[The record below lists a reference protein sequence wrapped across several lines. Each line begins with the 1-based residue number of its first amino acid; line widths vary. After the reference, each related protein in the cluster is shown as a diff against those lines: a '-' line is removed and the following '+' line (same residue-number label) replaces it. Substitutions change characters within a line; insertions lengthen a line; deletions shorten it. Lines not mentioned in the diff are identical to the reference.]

1 MRLQDVLMPINELT
15 ATDDAIIR
23 YTAIGASTST
33 PSSRSIKR
41 LRAWLE
47 NPEFGD
53 SFISGKIEGVWDEDK
68 RFYDFIVPNR
78 GSETV
83 DGITFQLTQLLTYLE
98 SFFRRKRQ
106 PRDKLHTISSGV
118 KMRMDR
124 AIVTTISSMFP
135 VLPIMILFFINQLLV
150 RLGLVL
156 LFTVLFAF
164 VLVFGLGIDPEKTL
178 AVTTA

>member
-1 MRLQDVLMPINELT
+1 MRLQEVLIPRNELT
-15 ATDDAIIR
+15 ATDEALIR

-33 PSSRSIKR
+33 PNSRSVKR

-53 SFISGKIEGVWDEDK
+53 SFIAGKTEGVWDEDK
-68 RFYDFIVPNR
+68 GFDDFIVPNR

-83 DGITFQLTQLLTYLE
+83 DGITFQLTQLLTYLG
-98 SFFRRKRQ
+98 SFLQRKRQ
-106 PRDKLHTISSGV
+106 PRNKLHSISSGV
-118 KMRMDR
+118 KLRMDR